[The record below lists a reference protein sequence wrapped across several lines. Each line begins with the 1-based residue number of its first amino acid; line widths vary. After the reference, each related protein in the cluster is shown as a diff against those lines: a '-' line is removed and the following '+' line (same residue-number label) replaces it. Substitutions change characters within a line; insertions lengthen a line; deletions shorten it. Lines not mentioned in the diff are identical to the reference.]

1 MNRAKRK
8 ARQAVHKQR
17 SREPEETTSNGD
29 EVERKRPKLEPKEEN
44 NVSMGMWALTPDS
57 VVENN

>member
-1 MNRAKRK
+1 
-8 ARQAVHKQR
+8 VHKQR
-17 SREPEETTSNGD
+17 SREPEETTNNGD